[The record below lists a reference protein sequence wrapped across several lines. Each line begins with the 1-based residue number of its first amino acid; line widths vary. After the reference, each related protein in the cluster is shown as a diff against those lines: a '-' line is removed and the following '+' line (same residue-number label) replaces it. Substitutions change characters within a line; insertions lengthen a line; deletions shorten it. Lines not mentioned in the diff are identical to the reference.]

1 MATFLLIEMGI
12 FEPSICV
19 IQHVVHV
26 IKEVKSYLIA
36 DTVVVAVVREAEAA
50 VQTEAV
56 TIAEVVT
63 IEVVVVT

>member
-1 MATFLLIEMGI
+1 M
-12 FEPSICV
+12 
-19 IQHVVHV
+19 HV
-26 IKEVKSYLIA
+26 IKEVRSYLIA

>member
-1 MATFLLIEMGI
+1 MIEMGI
-12 FEPSICV
+12 FEPGGICMMAACMLCT
-19 IQHVVHV
+19 IT
-26 IKEVKSYLIA
+26 KNKSYLIA

-50 VQTEAV
+50 VQAEAV